1 MPSFTYLIEN
11 SERQNHALAATTAV
25 LAPHI
30 EATLTVG
37 LFARNEEVHESQKL
51 NFTKLVAITWYEYFL
66 VSGERNESFSP
77 ADIEQLFVVTI
88 EGLRCRPAANEFVRR
103 IREDAGERG
112 NILRGLRE
120 RYNQVSNPI
129 RERLGLPLRGY

>member
-1 MPSFTYLIEN
+1 MPSFANLTQIP
-11 SERQNHALAATTAV
+11 ERQNHALGATTAA

-37 LFARNEEVHESQKL
+37 LFAQNEEVHESQRL
-51 NFTKLVAITWYEYFL
+51 NFTKLIAITRYEYFL

-77 ADIEQLFVVTI
+77 AYVEQHFVRTI
-88 EGLRCRPAANEFVRR
+88 EELRHRPAANDFIRR

-112 NILRGLRE
+112 SILRGLRE

-129 RERLGLPLRGY
+129 RERLGLPLREQ

>member
-1 MPSFTYLIEN
+1 MPSFANLAQN
-11 SERQNHALAATTAV
+11 SEPQNHALAATTAV

-51 NFTKLVAITWYEYFL
+51 NFTKLVAITRYEYFL
-66 VSGERNESFSP
+66 VSGGRDESFSP
-77 ADIEQLFVVTI
+77 ADIEQLFVLTI
-88 EGLRCRPAANEFVRR
+88 GGLRCRPAANDFIRR

-112 NILRGLRE
+112 SILHGLRE
-120 RYNQVSNPI
+120 RYNQVSNQI
-129 RERLGLPLRGY
+129 REQLGLPLREQ

>member
-1 MPSFTYLIEN
+1 MPSFANLIQN
-11 SERQNHALAATTAV
+11 SGRQNHALAATTAV

-37 LFARNEEVHESQKL
+37 LFARDEEVYESQKM
-51 NFTKLVAITWYEYFL
+51 NFTKLVAITRYEYFL
-66 VSGERNESFSP
+66 LSGERNERFSP
-77 ADIEQLFVVTI
+77 ADIEQLYVLTI
-88 EGLRCRPAANEFVRR
+88 EGLHCRPAANDFVRR

-112 NILRGLRE
+112 SILRGLRE

-129 RERLGLPLRGY
+129 RERLGLPLREQ

>member
-1 MPSFTYLIEN
+1 MPSFANLTQN
-11 SERQNHALAATTAV
+11 PERQNHALAATTAV

-51 NFTKLVAITWYEYFL
+51 NFTKLVAITRYEYL
-66 VSGERNESFSP
+66 RVSGGRNESFSP
-77 ADIEQLFVVTI
+77 ADIEHLFVLTI
-88 EGLRCRPAANEFVRR
+88 EGLRCRPAANDFVRR
-103 IREDAGERG
+103 IREDAGERES
-112 NILRGLRE
+112 ILRGLRE

-129 RERLGLPLRGY
+129 RERLGLPLQEQ

>member
-1 MPSFTYLIEN
+1 MPSFANLIQN

-37 LFARNEEVHESQKL
+37 LFARNEEVNESQKL
-51 NFTKLVAITWYEYFL
+51 NFTKLAAITWYEYFL
-66 VSGERNESFSP
+66 VSGERNESFGP
-77 ADIEQLFVVTI
+77 ADIEQRFALTI
-88 EGLRCRPAANEFVRR
+88 EGLRCRPAANDFVRR

-112 NILRGLRE
+112 SILRGLRG

-129 RERLGLPLRGY
+129 RERLGLLLREE

>member
-1 MPSFTYLIEN
+1 MPSFANITQNL
-11 SERQNHALAATTAV
+11 ERPNHALAATTAV

-37 LFARNEEVHESQKL
+37 LFAGNEEVHESQKL
-51 NFTKLVAITWYEYFL
+51 NFTKLVAITRYEYFL
-66 VSGERNESFSP
+66 VSGGRNESFSP
-77 ADIEQLFVVTI
+77 ADIEQLFVLTV
-88 EGLRCRPAANEFVRR
+88 EGLRCRPAANDFIRR

-112 NILRGLRE
+112 SILRGLRE

-129 RERLGLPLRGY
+129 RERLGLPLREQ

>member
-1 MPSFTYLIEN
+1 MPSFANLIQN

-37 LFARNEEVHESQKL
+37 LFARNEEVYESQKL
-51 NFTKLVAITWYEYFL
+51 NFTKLTAITWHEYFL
-66 VSGERNESFSP
+66 ISGERNETFSP
-77 ADIEQLFVVTI
+77 ADIEQLFVLTV
-88 EGLRCRPAANEFVRR
+88 EGLRCRPAANDFVRR

-112 NILRGLRE
+112 SILRGLRD

-129 RERLGLPLRGY
+129 RERLGLPLREH